1 MFHNES
7 KAPCKS
13 TLVATPHLRNALVIK
28 YPTTSRQ
35 RLRVFIVTPVLREDK
50 SSHIFA
56 VFLSQ
61 IMGLPLTMDSMHA
74 PTIPSGPT
82 SRGSANG
89 IKTAGK
95 TLQEL
100 QAQKDSLEAELKALS
115 GVLDS
120 VCQLELLS

>member
-1 MFHNES
+1 M
-7 KAPCKS
+7 
-13 TLVATPHLRNALVIK
+13 
-28 YPTTSRQ
+28 PTSQQ
-35 RLRVFIVTPVLREDK
+35 RLRVFKVLCED
-50 SSHIFA
+50 IYLA
-56 VFLSQ
+56 VFLSR

-82 SRGSANG
+82 SKGPANG

-100 QAQKDSLEAELKALS
+100 QVQKDNLEAELKALG

-120 VCQLELLS
+120 VCQPKTAILLKWLMFDSMALI